1 MTAVYDKEIS
11 ADDLKKAIDERYEKW
26 AVPGFEKSQLKLWR
40 VEPEKF
46 SIQLSVSDKNDEK
59 KRFREAG
66 TKQLIYITFGGLSA
80 CAAR

>member
-46 SIQLSVSDKNDEK
+46 SIQLSVSGKNDEK
-59 KRFREAG
+59 KHFREAG
-66 TKQLIYITFGGLSA
+66 TKQLIYITFSGLSA